1 MSICST
7 AAPDPKKKLIG
18 KRRGGGPPAKEDP
31 EEVVDPED
39 AIEDQPKPKE
49 RGTPRILDAKW
60 DGKSVFDVADAAEIF
75 EISPWAVYEA
85 IKSGELGAVKIGRL
99 LKIPRHVIERKLAV

>member
-1 MSICST
+1 MSIRT
-7 AAPDPKKKLIG
+7 AAP
-18 KRRGGGPPAKEDP
+18 
-31 EEVVDPED
+31 
-39 AIEDQPKPKE
+39 KPGST
-49 RGTPRILDAKW
+49 RRILDAKW